1 MPAKKEKLIDISFHS
16 DGFIL
21 SGTLHLPVMAT
32 PPVVIGSHGLY
43 SNRKSPKQIALARA
57 CNALGMA
64 YFRFDHRGCGDSQ
77 GEFEKVTSLA
87 ARNTDLKNAIE
98 MLGNRNEVGDSI
110 GLFGSSMGGTVCL
123 SIAPYFKISAIVTF
137 AAPLR
142 SRITDE
148 RPGLSKNPDAPGI
161 FLDAKKTNFD
171 ITAHL
176 PSVNNILTIHGDKDE
191 TVPVFHAE
199 EIHRLA
205 DAPKKLIIQQN
216 GDHRMSNENHQN
228 QFIREACLWFKSGFF
243 DG

>member
-1 MPAKKEKLIDISFHS
+1 MPAKKEKLIDISFPS

-21 SGTLHLPVMAT
+21 SGTLHLPVMAA

-43 SNRKSPKQIALARA
+43 ASRKSPKQIALALA
-57 CNALGMA
+57 CNAHGIA
-64 YFRFDHRGCGDSQ
+64 FFRFDHRGCGGSQ

-98 MLGNRNEVGDSI
+98 MLINRNEVGDSI

-123 SIAPYFKISAIVTF
+123 SIAPHHKISAIVTF

-142 SRITDE
+142 SRIADE

-176 PSVNNILTIHGDKDE
+176 PSVNNLLIIHGDKDE
-191 TVPVFHAE
+191 IVPVSHAE

-205 DAPKKLIIQQN
+205 GDPKKLLVQKN
-216 GDHRMSNENHQN
+216 GDHRMSDEIHQN
-228 QFIREACLWFKSGFF
+228 EFIREASLWFKTGLTGS
-243 DG
+243 